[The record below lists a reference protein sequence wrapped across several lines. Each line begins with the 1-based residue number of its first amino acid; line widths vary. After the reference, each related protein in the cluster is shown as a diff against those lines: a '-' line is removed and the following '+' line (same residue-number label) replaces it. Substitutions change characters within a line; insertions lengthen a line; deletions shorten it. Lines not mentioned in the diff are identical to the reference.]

1 MITTRRSDGFVNT
14 ENARGGVDVL
24 ERKTLTNSEAVP
36 AREESMEE
44 AKARMQRNLDRLLNY
59 DRYSEMEAEAQ
70 ANAVITDAPII
81 EQVAEPVAHSDE
93 DIRPTTT
100 TTQFIDGD
108 PQIFNDAEKSKEDRK
123 SAYKLNSKGKLVV
136 VLYALVVTVILALI
150 VLNTGVLKSLSKDI
164 TALDETYRAQVSA
177 IAAQQAEIAEI
188 SSDAYIS
195 EIAESEF
202 GMILK

>member
-24 ERKTLTNSEAVP
+24 ERKTMTSSEAVP
-36 AREESMEE
+36 AREESMDE
-44 AKARMQRNLDRLLNY
+44 AKARMQRNLNRLLNY

-70 ANAVITDAPII
+70 AAAVIDAPI
-81 EQVAEPVAHSDE
+81 EQVAEPVARSEE

-164 TALDETYRAQVSA
+164 AALDATYKAQVSA
-177 IAAQQAEIAEI
+177 VAAQQAEIAEI

-195 EIAESEF
+195 EIAESDY
-202 GMILK
+202 GMILR